1 MKRTSRK
8 GVPFFCGLQAPW
20 TLRCASALLA
30 GGMLMTSIARA
41 GAGYQSGHITRVSY
55 AAGGVLIMLDTGPPT
70 NCSGTPYGWMMIA
83 SQYTAMISWVTGLW
97 FQGTA
102 ASVQVTVYTTGIDG
116 TGTCQINQIDTL
128 NAGSG

>member
-1 MKRTSRK
+1 M
-8 GVPFFCGLQAPW
+8 
-20 TLRCASALLA
+20 
-30 GGMLMTSIARA
+30 
-41 GAGYQSGHITRVSY
+41 
-55 AAGGVLIMLDTGPPT
+55 
-70 NCSGTPYGWMMIA
+70 A

-116 TGTCQINQIDTL
+116 TGYCQINQIDTL